1 VAQQDRR
8 QQIARLREQADRL
21 RRMAEGFTSMEDVR
35 KVRTEA
41 NDVDQQADK
50 LEVELRETIAG
61 VSLPFDVIRPNQS
74 RS

>member
-35 KVRTEA
+35 KVRAEA

-50 LEVELRETIAG
+50 LEVELRETTEG
-61 VSLPFDVIRPNQS
+61 VSLPFDVIRPAQG
-74 RS
+74 R